1 MEKNARDVFVNNLH
15 AVMQERKKSQ
25 IDISRGIGVPLSTV
39 SNWYNGVSYPRV
51 DSMGMLADYLH
62 VSMTRLT
69 SEEDE
74 EQENIK
80 IIGRAAKKMSKE
92 DQDKMMELLRV
103 AFKEQFKDE

>member
-1 MEKNARDVFVNNLH
+1 
-15 AVMQERKKSQ
+15 
-25 IDISRGIGVPLSTV
+25 
-39 SNWYNGVSYPRV
+39 
-51 DSMGMLADYLH
+51 MGMLADYLH